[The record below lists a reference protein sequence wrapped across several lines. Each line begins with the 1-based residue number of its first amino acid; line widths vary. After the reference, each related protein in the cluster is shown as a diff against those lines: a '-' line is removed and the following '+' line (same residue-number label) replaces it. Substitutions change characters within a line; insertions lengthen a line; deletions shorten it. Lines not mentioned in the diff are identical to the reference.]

1 MNVMDM
7 GAAVQPTS
15 RTDVTRALV
24 ERALAIDYAGS
35 PDWVRM
41 LARQCFLDWFAV
53 TLAGIHDPLV
63 DLLLDDARADGG
75 VEVATVVGRGA
86 RSTRM
91 QAALVNGTA
100 SHVLDY
106 DDVNLNINGHPSAV
120 LVPTALAM
128 AESVD
133 ASGVELLT
141 AFLAGYEFAC
151 RAGRL
156 VAPGHYL
163 RGYHATATV
172 GALGA
177 AVVCSRLLRLDA
189 ERTATAVGI
198 AATQAA
204 GLKAMFGTQCKP
216 FHAGMSAQHGVRAA
230 SLASRGM
237 ESRTDALECR
247 QGFAQVMSPDLNPGA
262 ALSDPDGYFIRD
274 NLFKYHAAC
283 YGTHS
288 AIEAARTLRTEHRI
302 SSADIESVTVRVE
315 KGADAVCNIA
325 NPRTGLEAKFS
336 LRLTTAMAL
345 CGRDTA
351 DLSAYSEQ
359 TAADPSLI
367 AIRDRTRVEFV
378 EGWPLMQAEVVLG
391 LRDGRT
397 LRRLCDAGEPNT
409 DYVRQGARLEE
420 KFVRLTQPVLGEA
433 RSARLLDRLN
443 DIERVTARE
452 LMAVAGEKA

>member
-1 MNVMDM
+1 MNA
-7 GAAVQPTS
+7 GYAVQPTL
-15 RTDVTRALV
+15 RTDVTRALI
-24 ERALAIDYAGS
+24 ERSLGLDYRQA

-53 TLAGIHDPLV
+53 TLAGARDPLV
-63 DLLLDDARADGG
+63 DLLVDEALAEGG
-75 VEVATVVGRGA
+75 TAAATVVGRGKRLT
-86 RSTRM
+86 RS

-106 DDVNLNINGHPSAV
+106 DDVNLNVNGHPSAV
-120 LVPTALAM
+120 LVPAVLAM

-133 ASGVELLT
+133 AGGVDMLT

-156 VAPGHYL
+156 AAPGHYL
-163 RGYHATATV
+163 RGYHATSTV

-177 AVVCSRLLRLDA
+177 AVACARLLRLDA

-230 SLASRGM
+230 SLSSRGM

-247 QGFAQVMSPDLNPGA
+247 QGFAQVMSPNLDVAA
-262 ALSDPDGYFIRD
+262 ALGEPEVYFIRD

-288 AIEAARTLRTEHRI
+288 AIEAARALRTENRI
-302 SSADIESVTVRVE
+302 AAADIDKVIVRVE
-315 KGADAVCNIA
+315 TGADAVCNIA
-325 NPRTGLEAKFS
+325 QPRTGLEAKFS

-351 DLSAYSEQ
+351 DLAAYSEV
-359 TAADPSLI
+359 TAADPELV
-367 AIRDRTRVEFV
+367 AIRDRTQVEFV
-378 EGWPLMQAEVVLG
+378 GGWPLMQAEVVLG
-391 LRDGRT
+391 LRDGRSV
-397 LRRLCDAGEPNT
+397 RRICDAGEPGT
-409 DYVRQGARLEE
+409 DYVRQGERLQE
-420 KFVRLTQPVLGEA
+420 KFVRLTASALGA
-433 RSARLLDRLN
+433 TRSARLLDTLN
-443 DIERVTARE
+443 GIERVGARD
-452 LMAVAGEKA
+452 LMAVAGEAAR

>member
-1 MNVMDM
+1 M
-7 GAAVQPTS
+7 APTS

-24 ERALAIDYAGS
+24 ERALAIDYAS
-35 PDWVRM
+35 APDWVRM

-53 TLAGIHDPLV
+53 TLAGMRDPLV
-63 DLLLDDARADGG
+63 DLLLDDARAEGG
-75 VEVATVVGRGA
+75 TAVATVVGRGA
-86 RSTRM
+86 RLTRM

-120 LVPTALAM
+120 LVPAALAL

-133 ASGVELLT
+133 ASGEALLT

-156 VAPGHYL
+156 AAPGHYL
-163 RGYHATATV
+163 RGYHATSTV

-177 AVVCSRLLRLDA
+177 AVVCSRLLGLDA

-247 QGFAQVMSPDLNPGA
+247 QGFAQVMSADFDPAA
-262 ALSDPDGYFIRD
+262 ALGDPDVFFIRD

-288 AIEAARTLRTEHRI
+288 AIEAARTLRSGHRI
-302 SSADIESVTVRVE
+302 DPADVESVVVRVE
-315 KGADAVCNIA
+315 QGADAVCNIP

-345 CGRDTA
+345 AGRDTA

-359 TAADPSLI
+359 TAADPALV
-367 AIRDRTRVEFV
+367 ALRDRTRVEFV
-378 EGWPLMQAEVVLG
+378 AGWPLMQAEVVLG

-397 LRRLCDAGEPNT
+397 VRKLCDAGEPGT
-409 DYVRQGARLEE
+409 DYVQQGARLEE
-420 KFVRLTQPVLGEA
+420 KFVRLAQPILGEA

-443 DIERVTARE
+443 GIERTPARE
-452 LMAVAGEKA
+452 LMSIAGEAVR

>member
-1 MNVMDM
+1 MPNEMRSD
-7 GAAVQPTS
+7 A
-15 RTDVTRALV
+15 TRALV
-24 ERALAIDYAGS
+24 ERSLALDYTRA
-35 PDWVRM
+35 PEWVRL
-41 LARQCFLDWFAV
+41 LARQCVLDWFAV
-53 TLAGIHDPLV
+53 TVAGIRDPLV
-63 DLLLDDARADGG
+63 DLLLAETQADGG
-75 VEVATVVGRGA
+75 TPAASVVGRGV
-86 RSTRM
+86 RLPRG

-106 DDVNLNINGHPSAV
+106 DDVNLNVNGHPSAV
-120 LVPTALAM
+120 LVPAALAV
-128 AESVD
+128 AEAVD
-133 ASGVELLT
+133 ASGTELLT

-156 VAPGHYL
+156 AAPGHYL
-163 RGYHATATV
+163 RGYHATSTV

-177 AVVCSRLLRLDA
+177 AVACARLLKLDA

-216 FHAGMSAQHGVRAA
+216 FHAGMAAQHGVRAA
-230 SLASRGM
+230 SLSARGM

-247 QGFAQVMSPDLNPGA
+247 QGFAQVMSPDLDLAGA
-262 ALSDPDGYFIRD
+262 LGDPDVHFIRD

-288 AIEAARTLRTEHRI
+288 AIECARTLRATHGIAPE
-302 SSADIESVTVRVE
+302 DIAAVTVRVE

-325 NPRTGLEAKFS
+325 APRTGLEAKFS

-351 DLSAYSEQ
+351 DLGLYSEA
-359 TAADPSLI
+359 TAADPVLV
-367 AIRDRTRVEFV
+367 ALRDRTRVEFV
-378 EGWPLMQAEVVLG
+378 EGWPLMQAGVAVE

-397 LRRLCDAGEPNT
+397 VETVCDAGVPGT
-409 DYVRQGARLEE
+409 DYVLQGERLQA
-420 KFVRLTQPVLGEA
+420 KFVRLTEPLLGAA
-433 RSARLLDRLN
+433 RSAKLLDRLIGV
-443 DIERVTARE
+443 DRGSVRD
-452 LMAVAGEKA
+452 LMALAGETVR